1 MKINQTAIKQG
12 IELKDIGCAIP
23 FTFVNDEDQAAF
35 REGVFMKVSVCQ
47 GLNGF
52 CIFIANLITGE
63 LYGLDVDYES
73 VDGISNDNPTFCD
86 CDEVIPYP
94 NSILNLQR

>member
-1 MKINQTAIKQG
+1 MKIDQTAIKER
-12 IELKDIGCAIP
+12 IELKDIGCAVP
-23 FTFVNDEDQAAF
+23 FVFVNDEDQAPL

-52 CIFIANLITGE
+52 CIDIVNLITGV
-63 LYGLDVDYES
+63 LYTVDVDYE
-73 VDGISNDNPTFCD
+73 DEDDLDNDNPTFCD

-94 NSILNLQR
+94 NSILNLQQ